1 MKCLFKQTTGVVKL
15 VKQKIPSLSKIA
27 VALLCCFYDPAIES
41 NFNTMNNVTD
51 ERSSHANIETVL
63 LCLFNTH

>member
-51 ERSSHANIETVL
+51 E
-63 LCLFNTH
+63 